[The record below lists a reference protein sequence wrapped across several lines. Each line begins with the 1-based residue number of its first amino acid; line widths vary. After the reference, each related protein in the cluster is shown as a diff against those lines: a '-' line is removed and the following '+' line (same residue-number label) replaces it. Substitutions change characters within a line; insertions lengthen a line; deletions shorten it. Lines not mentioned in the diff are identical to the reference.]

1 MASPWLPSMND
12 CCENRVDRTCGT
24 ILSQLDNLSVPFYV
38 FLTSQHIFIYC
49 YFLSLVEISQMD
61 IQRMLF
67 SFMKRVVI
75 IFSFKKQYGYEK
87 IGAMG
92 ANSDT

>member
-1 MASPWLPSMND
+1 LLFF
-12 CCENRVDRTCGT
+12 V
-24 ILSQLDNLSVPFYV
+24 
-38 FLTSQHIFIYC
+38 
-49 YFLSLVEISQMD
+49 ISGN
-61 IQRMLF
+61 ISNGYTTNEF